1 MMKMKRLFLDT
12 PAELEKRIDRFI
24 EHMRHA
30 EDIFFTK
37 NKRGLPTPR
46 DLIWLL
52 FADAVDTARN
62 MPDVERRMVAK
73 VGSAMPSSR
82 ETEHQAYVREL
93 SRMADGMPQYDT
105 TEVRIVVHQSAA
117 DRMVDIMD
125 LLRFVRAGRQGQDAQ
140 RYKRTFLAHAGGHG
154 VEFCTRVWDR
164 HRVDIMPRQSLHDVK
179 SRVLGQI
186 LAGIEKEFG
195 LVRTSRGF
203 RRKTVREIDQLRRER
218 KREEKRR
225 RREEQEN
232 NAG

>member
-1 MMKMKRLFLDT
+1 MKRLFLDT
-12 PAELEKRIDRFI
+12 PVDLEKRIDRFI

-30 EDIFFTK
+30 EDIFFAK
-37 NKRGLPTPR
+37 NPHGLPTAR
-46 DLIWLL
+46 DLLWVL

-62 MPDVERRMVAK
+62 MPDVERRMVAR

-105 TEVRIVVHQSAA
+105 TEVRIVVHESAV

-125 LLRFVRAGRQGQDAQ
+125 LLRFVRAGRAGQEVQ

-154 VEFCTRVWDR
+154 VEFCTRVWDPYR
-164 HRVDIMPRQSLHDVK
+164 TEVMSRQSLNDVK
-179 SRVLGQI
+179 NRVLGQI
-186 LAGIEKEFG
+186 LAGIEQEFG
-195 LVRTSRGF
+195 LVRTSRSF
-203 RRKTVREIDQLRRER
+203 RRLSVREIDQRRRDR
-218 KREEKRR
+218 KKEEKQR

-232 NAG
+232 A

>member
-1 MMKMKRLFLDT
+1 MLIGMKRLFLDT
-12 PAELEKRIDRFI
+12 PAEMEKRIDRFV

-30 EDIFFTK
+30 EGIFFAS
-37 NKRGLPTPR
+37 NKRGLPAPR
-46 DLIWLL
+46 DLLWIL

-62 MPDVERRMVAK
+62 MPDVERRMVSR

-82 ETEHQAYVREL
+82 ETEHHAYVREL
-93 SRMADGMPQYDT
+93 SRMAAGMPQYDT
-105 TEVRIVVHQSAA
+105 TEVRTVVHESAA

-140 RYKRTFLAHAGGHG
+140 RYKRTFLAHASGHG

-164 HRVDIMPRQSLHDVK
+164 HRVDIMSRQALHDVK

-195 LVRTSRGF
+195 LVRTSRSF
-203 RRKTVREIDQLRRER
+203 RRLNIREIEHRRKDR
-218 KREEKRR
+218 KREDNRR
-225 RREEQEN
+225 RREAQEN
-232 NAG
+232 AD